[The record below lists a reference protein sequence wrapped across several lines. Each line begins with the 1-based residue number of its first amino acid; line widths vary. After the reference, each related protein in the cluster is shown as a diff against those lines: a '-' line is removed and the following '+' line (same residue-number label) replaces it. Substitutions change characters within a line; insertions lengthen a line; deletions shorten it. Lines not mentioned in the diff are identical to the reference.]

1 MSLLT
6 RFYRYRKAGKILD
19 KDLLHTLG
27 DGLVETLR
35 IVNRDE
41 WRKLTAVEIC
51 AVGLFHHNLGEDMN
65 IPYTSLQSHETGW
78 SDGVHFANEL
88 KAWTIAYEEQ
98 VCIPGVAT
106 NDQYVRVYVDSA
118 TSALGK
124 SVTDFVRKVLGG
136 ELDDTMRISL
146 K

>member
-1 MSLLT
+1 M
-6 RFYRYRKAGKILD
+6 
-19 KDLLHTLG
+19 
-27 DGLVETLR
+27 ETLR

-41 WRKLTAVEIC
+41 WRKLTDVETC
-51 AVGLFHHNLGEDMN
+51 AIGVFHHNLGEDMK
-65 IPYTSLQSHETGW
+65 IPYTPLPSHEIGW
-78 SDGVHFANEL
+78 RDGVHFASEL
-88 KAWTIAYEEQ
+88 EAWTVAYEER

-124 SVTDFVRKVLGG
+124 GVTEFFRKVLGS
-136 ELDDTMRISL
+136 ELSDTMRISL